1 VSEYSTDAAGD
12 WLSFLNMNTIISMP
26 TNAVASTTAAM
37 SDLFNDFSPMIFLI
51 GGVLLGLLIIGA
63 FISFLRH

>member
-1 VSEYSTDAAGD
+1 
-12 WLSFLNMNTIISMP
+12 MP
-26 TNAVASTTAAM
+26 ANAVASTTATM